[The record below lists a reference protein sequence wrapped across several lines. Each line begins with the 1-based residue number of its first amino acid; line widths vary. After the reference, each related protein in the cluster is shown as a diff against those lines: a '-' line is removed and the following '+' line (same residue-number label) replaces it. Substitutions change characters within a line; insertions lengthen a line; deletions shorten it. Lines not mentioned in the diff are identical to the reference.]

1 MNKIWSVIKGSF
13 KEWSEDKAS
22 RLAAALSYYTIFS
35 LAPLLVIVIAIAGF
49 AFGRQAAQG
58 AIVQQISGL
67 VGQRGAEQVQT
78 MIQNANQPRA
88 GLIAT
93 IISVALLIFGATGV
107 FNQLQDS
114 MNTIWEV
121 RLKPGRGIFAMVRDR
136 FLSFAMI
143 LGIAFLLLVSLV
155 LSAALSA
162 FGKFLVGIMPGF
174 PLILQV
180 INFIVSFLV
189 ISFLFV
195 LIFKFLPD
203 ARISWK
209 DAWVGGAVTSLLFTI
224 GKQLIGLYLGS
235 SSTAN
240 VFGVAG
246 SLIILLLWI
255 YYSGMIL
262 FFGAEFTQVYAT
274 TYGSGITPVK
284 DAERVTESERAE
296 QGIPHR
302 RSVRSQE
309 PSGGTVFPGKAVP
322 AGMRSQAAQSQTTT
336 PKTAVPSS
344 RPWVDPVPVTGKR
357 QEEPHN
363 NILEAAMP
371 ALVALVIG
379 ISGSI
384 AIAREQRKRPII
396 HQNQK

>member
-1 MNKIWSVIKGSF
+1 MKKLWSVIKGSF

-49 AFGRQAAQG
+49 VFGKQAAQG

-78 MIQNANQPRA
+78 MIQNANQPAA

-93 IISVALLIFGATGV
+93 IVGIVLLLFGATGV

-162 FGKFLVGIMPGF
+162 FGKLLVGIMPGF
-174 PLILQV
+174 PSILQV
-180 INFIVSFLV
+180 INFIVSFGV

-209 DAWVGGAVTSLLFTI
+209 DAWIGGAVTSLLFTI
-224 GKQLIGLYLGS
+224 GKQLIGVYLGT

-262 FFGAEFTQVYAT
+262 FFGAEFTQVYAN

-284 DAERVTESERAE
+284 DAERVTEEERAE

-302 RSVRSQE
+302 RSERGQKPTSGAVPTGGVVH
-309 PSGGTVFPGKAVP
+309 PSGAVQP
-322 AGMRSQAAQSQTTT
+322 YFHPQTTT

-344 RPWVDPVPVTGKR
+344 SPVPVTG
-357 QEEPHN
+357 EEKHN
-363 NILEAAMP
+363 RILEVALP
-371 ALVALVIG
+371 ALLAAVIG

-396 HQNQK
+396 QQK